1 MSDEG
6 GLVGVA
12 MEKHVS
18 HGYLLPDNE
27 MTDHNDLHLLDDN
40 NGLVVLLRGGPVV
53 LERVGLVGLD
63 PGGDF
68 LADFLDL

>member
-1 MSDEG
+1 MKER
-6 GLVGVA
+6 
-12 MEKHVS
+12 
-18 HGYLLPDNE
+18 
-27 MTDHNDLHLLDDN
+27 DHNNVHLLNDN

-63 PGGDF
+63 PGGNL